1 LKNAGETLT
10 PKLRQRLI
18 AVRTQLF
25 QRGLFDPVLVRFDG
39 ITVARATIE
48 EISEELAA
56 VASSL

>member
-1 LKNAGETLT
+1 M
-10 PKLRQRLI
+10 LRQRLI

-48 EISEELAA
+48 EISEELTA

>member
-1 LKNAGETLT
+1 VGEKLT
-10 PKLRQRLI
+10 PHLRKRLI

-39 ITVARATIE
+39 ITVPRATIE
-48 EISEELAA
+48 EISNELGA